1 MNLTNMCPVCGAFC
15 NPDTDECLACE
26 EIHHNLLT
34 GGALKPGQSAWY
46 TLPVETAE
54 GKRASF
60 TFYGVPILTV
70 EPNIL
75 NEPSLQNGSLILN
88 FIPRTIDGTT
98 RLFTMVVQDE

>member
-1 MNLTNMCPVCGAFC
+1 MCPVCGAFC

-34 GGALKPGQSAWY
+34 GGALKPGQLAWY
-46 TLPVETAE
+46 TLPIETIE

-70 EPNIL
+70 EPYIL
-75 NEPSLQNGSLILN
+75 NKPSLQVQDGSLILN
-88 FIPRTIDGTT
+88 FVPRTIDGTT

>member
-1 MNLTNMCPVCGAFC
+1 MNLINMCPVCGAFC

-34 GGALKPGQSAWY
+34 GGALKPGQLAWY
-46 TLPVETAE
+46 TLPIETAE

-70 EPNIL
+70 EPYIL
-75 NEPSLQNGSLILN
+75 NEPSLQEGNLILN
-88 FIPRTIDGTT
+88 FVPRTIEGTT

>member
-34 GGALKPGQSAWY
+34 GGTLKPGQSAWY

-75 NEPSLQNGSLILN
+75 NEPSLQNGSLVLN

>member
-1 MNLTNMCPVCGAFC
+1 MNLINMCPVCGAFC

-34 GGALKPGQSAWY
+34 GGALKPGQLAWY
-46 TLPVETAE
+46 TFPVETVE
-54 GKRASF
+54 GERASF

-70 EPNIL
+70 EPHIL
-75 NEPSLQNGSLILN
+75 NEPSLQDGSLILN

>member
-1 MNLTNMCPVCGAFC
+1 MCPVCGAFC

-98 RLFTMVVQDE
+98 RLFTTVVQDE

>member
-34 GGALKPGQSAWY
+34 GGALKPGQPAWY

-98 RLFTMVVQDE
+98 RLFTMVVKDE

>member
-46 TLPVETAE
+46 TLPVETTE

-75 NEPSLQNGSLILN
+75 NEPSLQNGSLVLN

>member
-1 MNLTNMCPVCGAFC
+1 MNLTNMCPVCEAFC

-34 GGALKPGQSAWY
+34 GGALKPGQPAWY

-75 NEPSLQNGSLILN
+75 NEPSLQNGSLVLN

>member
-98 RLFTMVVQDE
+98 RLFTTVVQDE